1 MSDLPLLDVTGL
13 TAILAT
19 LYGRHTLKPCPD
31 NLRELIVTILS
42 HRTNKANETRAFEQ
56 MWAKFGSWAAIQDA
70 PLDDLTEMLS
80 PAKFPDRKA
89 IYIQQTL
96 AAIIKE
102 RGEYNVDFLAERPL
116 DEALAWLQALPG
128 VGIKTASLVMLF
140 CFHKPALPVDT
151 HVHRVSTRVGILP
164 EGMSAE
170 KAHEYLLTLMPPDA
184 AILYDFHKL
193 LLKHGQQLCTF
204 FDPKCEKC
212 PVRPGCLY
220 YLTVRKPQKER

>member
-1 MSDLPLLDVTGL
+1 MSPLPLLDVTGL
-13 TAILAT
+13 MAILET
-19 LYGRHTLKPCPD
+19 LYGRHVLAPCHD

-42 HRTNKANETRAFEQ
+42 HRTTKANETRAFEQ
-56 MWAKFGSWAAIQDA
+56 MWAQFGSWAAIQDA
-70 PLDDLTEMLS
+70 PLDVLTEMLA

-96 AAIIKE
+96 AAIMKE
-102 RGEYNVDFLAERPL
+102 RGEYNVDFLGEIPL
-116 DEALAWLQALPG
+116 NEALAWLLALPG

-140 CFHKPALPVDT
+140 CFHKPVLPVDT

-170 KAHEYLLTLMPPDA
+170 KAHSYLLTLMPPDA
-184 AILYDFHKL
+184 AVLFHFHKL

-220 YLTVRKPQKER
+220 YLTVRKPADRK